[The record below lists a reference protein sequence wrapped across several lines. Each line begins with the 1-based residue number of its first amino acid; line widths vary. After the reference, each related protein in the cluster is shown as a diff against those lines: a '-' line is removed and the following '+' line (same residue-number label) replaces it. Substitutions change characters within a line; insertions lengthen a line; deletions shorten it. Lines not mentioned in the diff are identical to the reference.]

1 MLCCVSNFKFKSLN
15 LLAFGVSSSSADLVA
30 AYHLGV
36 PVDLSRGGPQVVAR
50 FQGPFHLSVKHTGL
64 KTSKKRSNLF
74 TKKNATFLRSMLRF
88 KSEKTNFEC
97 IRRQRSK
104 NHTKRTWNILLPD
117 IDQKV
122 ERLEDSLMMV
132 VEEFLKMLLVD
143 LLVDI
148 QV

>member
-1 MLCCVSNFKFKSLN
+1 VWQENSLSRSLGVN
-15 LLAFGVSSSSADLVA
+15 QAHLAFGVSSSSADLVA

-50 FQGPFHLSVKHTGL
+50 FQGPFHLS
-64 KTSKKRSNLF
+64 
-74 TKKNATFLRSMLRF
+74 
-88 KSEKTNFEC
+88 
-97 IRRQRSK
+97 
-104 NHTKRTWNILLPD
+104 D